1 MNHFVRGRTLT
12 SIAVPEFLVRRV
24 CPFSSAPICRSFSSS
39 TRVMQGP
46 ISRPN
51 HTVEEEDQVG
61 DERKSLLTAIKEV
74 RSHNNSPAYEIA
86 DSRNRL

>member
-1 MNHFVRGRTLT
+1 VSLFVGTDM
-12 SIAVPEFLVRRV
+12 SILFFV
-24 CPFSSAPICRSFSSS
+24 
-39 TRVMQGP
+39 
-46 ISRPN
+46 SRPN
-51 HTVEEEDQVG
+51 HAVKEEDQVG